1 VLPRVRKLARGS
13 LEKKNL
19 KSLLIGILLGFPV
32 ALSFSGHFLS
42 FWLRID
48 IVKYLLFFG
57 LVILTGI
64 LIGLLLNKPLK
75 TRPKLTNKELVLFF
89 ILLCMF
95 FGFGLVFRSRI
106 PLPLLPPTQYNV
118 TLTISGENTD
128 AARHSSSII
137 GIRMLES
144 NSSKAIS
151 LSTIS
156 CDGDFLEAK
165 RNAYYFELG
174 PSDGKLRCSFWGNA
188 RDAIIFIFLKPQNE
202 GELVKTVF
210 RSGAGMTTQE
220 AFYIKYSNN
229 PTKSY
234 GVLLP
239 HTYFSIFC
247 LILDIIS
254 FAIILS
260 LLVYVSFQKIRKLI
274 PRVFILFP
282 AITMMYLMIYP
293 YSSGYMIGKD
303 RTDFQLNRFPE
314 YERMIRDVDRY
325 VPEEASMVI
334 VYPGKYPVSPLFGQN
349 YTRRLLPQYPAPESI
364 SADYL
369 VSLDA
374 EYLLMSAE
382 LFEKDKLEPDGQLHF
397 VIYGG
402 GEVIYPHYSL
412 YGMLKSGLIIVASCV
427 KQPDCLVRYYIFS
440 VQR

>member
-1 VLPRVRKLARGS
+1 MLQKVRKLARDTM
-13 LEKKNL
+13 EKKDL
-19 KSLLIGILLGFPV
+19 KSLLIGILLGFPIV
-32 ALSFSGHFLS
+32 LSFSGHFLF
-42 FWLRID
+42 FWSRSD
-48 IVKYLLFFG
+48 VVKYLIFFG
-57 LVILTGI
+57 LLILSGV
-64 LIGLLLNKPLK
+64 LIGLLLNKSLR
-75 TRPKLTNKELVLFF
+75 TRPKLTNNELVIFL
-89 ILLCMF
+89 ILLCMIL
-95 FGFGLVFRSRI
+95 GFGLVFRSRI
-106 PLPLLPPTQYNV
+106 PLPLLPPTMYNMI
-118 TLTISGENTD
+118 LTISGENTD
-128 AARHSSSII
+128 ATSYSKPII
-137 GIRMLES
+137 GIRMLEAKS
-144 NSSKAIS
+144 NRAIS

-174 PSDGKLRCSFWGNA
+174 SSEGKLRCSFRGNV

-202 GELVKTVF
+202 GRVVETVF
-210 RSGAGMTTQE
+210 RSDAGMTTQE
-220 AFYIKYSNN
+220 TFYVQYSNN

-247 LILDIIS
+247 LLLDIIS

-260 LLVYVSFQKIRKLI
+260 LLIYVFFQEIRKLI

-282 AITMMYLMIYP
+282 AITMLYLMIYP
-293 YSSGYMIGKD
+293 YSSGYIIGKD
-303 RTDFQLNRFPE
+303 RTDFQLYRLPE

-325 VPEEASMVI
+325 VPEDASMVI

-369 VSLDA
+369 VSLGA

-402 GEVIYPHYSL
+402 GEVLYPNYSL